1 MVSEQE
7 PKQQVHQAQS
17 RTALQRWLP
26 YLIAAVLLFGVP
38 AACGILISADG
49 PSQASTDHDAKR
61 VCQDFV
67 KDRLKSPGSA
77 EFSDVAVS
85 HVVDDYTVTGAVDSQ
100 NLFGAVVRNTFTCQ
114 VRSDGDQWR
123 LTSLTGLTN

>member
-1 MVSEQE
+1 MSEQE
-7 PKQQVHQAQS
+7 PKQQVQQTQS

-26 YLIAAVLLFGVP
+26 YLIAAVVLFGVP

-49 PSQASTDHDAKR
+49 PSQASTDHDARR
-61 VCQDFV
+61 VCEGFV
-67 KDRLKSPGSA
+67 SDRLKSPGSA
-77 EFSDVAVS
+77 EFSDETVS
-85 HVVDDYTVTGAVDSQ
+85 HVVDDYTVTGSVDSE
-100 NLFGAVVRNTFTCQ
+100 NLLGATVRNTFTCA